1 MCVFCVLLSSCLS
14 FCSIS
19 FNFGF
24 YSIQLAS
31 VKSIDCTMV
40 LYPTKIESFAGFSAS
55 TQSKMI
61 CAISMNQFADKHMQI
76 LQCISHRK
84 YEHRDDMKVMQLS
97 CFLKSFGFCM
107 SFVCILDP
115 NAIDSV
121 AQFYDYRI
129 LFKCPNAILCKH
141 MECEMISSPSH
152 SLGLSFRVCIIKFTP
167 YFVHI
172 GWDISGLKGQFYRT
186 SFIEFTNESDW
197 FDNIVVGYFV
207 FICFTSFWMCENC
220 LPSSHSSWSNSK
232 ETCNHTC
239 NFRIA
244 QTPTPTIRNIRC
256 LVKSELSSLCNSNE
270 KQMHSETRHYFWIH
284 LVDITRLGLYVARQH
299 SLY

>member
-1 MCVFCVLLSSCLS
+1 MLLVAFSELMYALSSGSNSDFRVHWSVSVSVGVCVCVLCASFKLSKFL
-14 FCSIS
+14 FHFIQ
-19 FNFGF
+19 FGF

-84 YEHRDDMKVMQLS
+84 YEHRNDMKVMQLS

-115 NAIDSV
+115 NTIDSV

-129 LFKCPNAILCKH
+129 LFKYPNAILSKH
-141 MECEMISSPSH
+141 MKCEMISSPSH
-152 SLGLSFRVCIIKFTP
+152 SLGLSFRDGFIKFTP

-172 GWDISGLKGQFYRT
+172 GPDISGLKGQFYRT

-197 FDNIVVGYFV
+197 FDNIVVGILFLYA
-207 FICFTSFWMCENC
+207 
-220 LPSSHSSWSNSK
+220 SHHF
-232 ETCNHTC
+232 ECA
-239 NFRIA
+239 RIVC
-244 QTPTPTIRNIRC
+244 QVPIQVDPTQKKHAIILATF
-256 LVKSELSSLCNSNE
+256 EL
-270 KQMHSETRHYFWIH
+270 HRHRH
-284 LVDITRLGLYVARQH
+284 RLFAIFAV
-299 SLY
+299 